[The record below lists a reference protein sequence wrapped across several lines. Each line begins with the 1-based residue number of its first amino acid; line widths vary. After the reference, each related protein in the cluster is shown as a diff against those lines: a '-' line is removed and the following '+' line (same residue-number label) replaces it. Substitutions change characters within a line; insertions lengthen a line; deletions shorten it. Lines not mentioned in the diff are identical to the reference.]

1 MVLVLLELSSNKQN
15 IIPNK
20 THTRRAKTYSYCH
33 NIKLIVIKYVLT
45 MLNMYVYNFDACSL
59 VNSVI

>member
-45 MLNMYVYNFDACSL
+45 MLNMYVYNLF
-59 VNSVI
+59 